1 MNYRRRWPGLV
12 FPNSVV
18 LVPVLQST
26 SMASSGVPYGNCQRE
41 KGLGPGSQKG
51 WYNML
56 VPARGKLPLKID
68 PEGKRL
74 REILPL
80 GRVKG
85 NTLVIH
91 FILKEKWP
99 EERMYTDS

>member
-1 MNYRRRWPGLV
+1 
-12 FPNSVV
+12 
-18 LVPVLQST
+18 
-26 SMASSGVPYGNCQRE
+26 
-41 KGLGPGSQKG
+41 
-51 WYNML
+51 ML
-56 VPARGKLPLKID
+56 VPARGELLLKID
-68 PEGKRL
+68 PEGKWL